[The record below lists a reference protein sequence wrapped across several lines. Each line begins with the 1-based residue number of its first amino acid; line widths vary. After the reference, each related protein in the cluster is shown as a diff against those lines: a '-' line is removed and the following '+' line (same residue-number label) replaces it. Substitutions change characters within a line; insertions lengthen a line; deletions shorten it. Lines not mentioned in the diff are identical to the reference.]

1 MMSLNQSVR
10 INAPADVVFAYV
22 TEPAT
27 MAEWIPPMV
36 QTRDII
42 GSGEGQQFEWT
53 YKLAGLLFRG
63 QSVVVEHVPN
73 DVAVYQS
80 IGSISSIWT
89 FRVGSHDRGSKFT
102 LDIAYDVPVPVL
114 GKLGEHAIVSRD
126 ARNLDLALVN
136 VKEILEA

>member
-1 MMSLNQSVR
+1 MMSLNQSVG
-10 INAPADVVFAYV
+10 INAPTDLVFAYV
-22 TEPAT
+22 TDPAT

-36 QTRDII
+36 QTRDIV

-73 DVAVYQS
+73 EVSVYQS
-80 IGSISSIWT
+80 IGAISSTWT
-89 FRVGSHDRGSKFT
+89 FRVGSHDDGTRLT
-102 LDIAYDVPVPVL
+102 VDIAYEVPVPVL
-114 GKLGEHAIVSRD
+114 GKLAERIIVNRD
-126 ARNLDLALVN
+126 ARNLDLALAN

>member
-1 MMSLNQSVR
+1 MMSLNQSVG
-10 INAPADVVFAYV
+10 INAPTDVVFAYV

-36 QTRDII
+36 QTRDIV

-73 DVAVYQS
+73 EVSVYQS
-80 IGSISSIWT
+80 IGAISSTWT
-89 FRVGSHDRGSKFT
+89 FRVASHDSGAKFT
-102 LDIAYDVPVPVL
+102 VDIAYDVPVPVL
-114 GKLGEHAIVSRD
+114 GKLAERVIVSRD
-126 ARNLDLALVN
+126 SRNLDSALAN

>member
-1 MMSLNQSVR
+1 MMSLNQSVG
-10 INAPADVVFAYV
+10 INAPTDLVFAYV
-22 TEPAT
+22 TDPAT

-36 QTRDII
+36 QTRDIV

-73 DVAVYQS
+73 EVSVYQS
-80 IGSISSIWT
+80 IGAISSTWT
-89 FRVGSHDRGSKFT
+89 FRVGSHDGGAKFT
-102 LDIAYDVPVPVL
+102 VDIAYDVPVPVL
-114 GKLGEHAIVSRD
+114 GRLAERIIVNRD
-126 ARNLDLALVN
+126 TRNLDLALAN